1 MDAID
6 IVATAATPAGGAAY
20 ARQWLGRSAAYER
33 LLWVALAATAIA
45 ATTTLSRPSTG
56 QRELCQRA
64 PGSVGCV
71 ALQASSTIREA
82 EPREIGI

>member
-1 MDAID
+1 MVTDAID
-6 IVATAATPAGGAAY
+6 VPAATPAGGVAY
-20 ARQWLGRSAAYER
+20 ARQWLGRSTAYEC

-45 ATTTLSRPSTG
+45 ATTTPSRPSTG
-56 QRELCQRA
+56 QRELGQRA

-82 EPREIGI
+82 EPRKVGI